1 MSLYLKNKEPYI
13 KRIKNEL
20 DVILKMGYSGYFLI
34 VADFIKW
41 SKDNKIPVGPGRGS
55 GAGSLVAWCLSITD
69 VDPIKFNLIFE
80 RFLNPDR
87 ISMPDFDID
96 FCEDKRDLVFEYLTK
111 KYKDSV
117 AHIIG
122 ESKIFTDKRI
132 FDLNSNDT
140 ELEKNSLQQMRKKYE
155 QYYSVTD
162 EKFNKDEFEK
172 VVSEENRLITKGIE
186 VGHIFYFGDKY
197 SKAMGASVD
206 LPGGKK
212 DFVKMG
218 SYGIGVSRLVGAIVG
233 SDRITNAISLM
244 NNKNNFIIL
253 DFGTATTFDVLVQNT
268 YYGGII
274 APGVKLSLNSL
285 SDKATLIPRINL
297 KKINKVIGN
306 NTISAVRSG
315 FFWGYAGLIDNIIY
329 LIKKET
335 RKTFKV
341 IITGG
346 FSDLFKNSIKTKVS
360 QNQDITIK
368 GLIKISRLIK

>member
-1 MSLYLKNKEPYI
+1 MYILGDIGNTETKIWLVSKKNKII
-13 KRIKNEL
+13 KKINFPSKE
-20 DVILKMGYSGYFLI
+20 
-34 VADFIKW
+34 VA
-41 SKDNKIPVGPGRGS
+41 N
-55 GAGSLVAWCLSITD
+55 
-69 VDPIKFNLIFE
+69 
-80 RFLNPDR
+80 
-87 ISMPDFDID
+87 
-96 FCEDKRDLVFEYLTK
+96 
-111 KYKDSV
+111 YKL
-117 AHIIG
+117 
-122 ESKIFTDKRI
+122 SKIFKKYNFKFKDIEKILFCSVVPQSFNVIKKFLSKKTNIKCYEVKSLS
-132 FDLNSNDT
+132 LNS
-140 ELEKNSLQQMRKKYE
+140 LIKI
-155 QYYSVTD
+155 
-162 EKFNKDEFEK
+162 K
-172 VVSEENRLITKGIE
+172 VDYKQ
-186 VGHIFYFGDKY
+186 
-197 SKAMGASVD
+197 
-206 LPGGKK
+206 
-212 DFVKMG
+212 
-218 SYGIGVSRLVGAIVG
+218 VG

-268 YYGGII
+268 YFGGII

-297 KKINKVIGN
+297 TKITKVIGN

-346 FSDLFKNSIKTKVS
+346 FSGLFKNSIKTKVS